1 MNMRRHPPFCSSQP
15 LRNPEL
21 AIVFSPEAVE
31 DFKDLSAYDKA
42 SVGDA
47 IQRHLVNN
55 PMHESKAKIKKLRG
69 LEKPQYRLRID
80 EIRLFYDVVENRV
93 DVLGIV
99 EKKNASDWLEKEGV
113 KE

>member
-1 MNMRRHPPFCSSQP
+1 MPF
-15 LRNPEL
+15 E
-21 AIVFSPEAVE
+21 VMFSPEAVE
-31 DFKDLSAYDKA
+31 DFKSLSAFDKA
-42 SVGDA
+42 SVSYA

-55 PMHESKAKIKKLRG
+55 PTHASKAKIKRLQG

-93 DVLGIV
+93 EVLAIV

-113 KE
+113 KG